1 MRFIDRA
8 LALTVAV
15 FLIGAFIGA
24 ILVVLSSS
32 VREFAIML
40 LQARMLSPVQS
51 VSHLGKIA
59 VFLLIFVNNCVP
71 VVLSFAYP
79 LIIARIKWTP
89 PLSERRNFLFLS
101 GYTLVV
107 AFLIGFFSLGAP
119 LATAWALGGTQ
130 MLLSLIS
137 EAWVH
142 GPLEFAFV
150 LVCVA
155 EPHRVARV
163 AREVAN
169 SRLFHDRGLLAVS
182 IVGLLV
188 SGAVEVFLRV

>member
-1 MRFIDRA
+1 MRFIDHA

-24 ILVVLSSS
+24 ILVVLSSNI
-32 VREFAIML
+32 RKFAIML
-40 LQARMLSPVQS
+40 FQARMLFPVQT
-51 VSHLGKIA
+51 VSHLGDIA

-71 VVLSFAYP
+71 AVFSFIYP
-79 LIIARIKWTP
+79 LVIARIKWTP

-101 GYTLVV
+101 GYSFLV

-130 MLLSLIS
+130 MLLSLIFG
-137 EAWVH
+137 AWAH
-142 GPLEFAFV
+142 GPMEFTFV
-150 LVCVA
+150 LVCAA
-155 EPHRVARV
+155 EPLRIARV
-163 AREVAN
+163 ATEVAK

-182 IVGLLV
+182 IAGLLV
-188 SGAVEVFLRV
+188 SGAVEVFLRM